1 MQVILLENI
10 KSLGKI
16 GDIVKVKR
24 GYARNYLIKF
34 EKALN
39 ASKDNIEIVNNKKA
53 QLNKKDLVL
62 KKEAK
67 KNYEILNNK
76 KYKIQKLVTENN
88 DLYGSVK
95 PTEIAKII
103 KEKDNIDVK
112 PSQIDIEKEIKS
124 IGTFKTTINLH
135 SEYKH
140 IFLLKLKNLKRKN
153 LKIYTLLRF
162 FSHRKII

>member
-10 KSLGKI
+10 INLGKI

-39 ASKDNIEIVNNKKA
+39 ASKENIEIVNNKKE
-53 QLNKKDLVL
+53 QLNKKDLVF

-67 KNYEILNNK
+67 KNFEILNNK
-76 KYKIQKLVTENN
+76 NYKIQKLVTENN

-95 PTEIAKII
+95 PTEITKII
-103 KEKDNIDVK
+103 KEKDNVSIE
-112 PSQIDIEKEIKS
+112 PSQIDLEKEIKS
-124 IGTFKTTINLH
+124 IGIFKATVNLH
-135 SEYKH
+135 SEIQVNILIEVVKSED
-140 IFLLKLKNLKRKN
+140 IK
-153 LKIYTLLRF
+153 T
-162 FSHRKII
+162 

>member
-10 KSLGKI
+10 INLGKI
-16 GDIVKVKR
+16 GDTVKVKR

-39 ASKDNIEIVNNKKA
+39 ASKENIEIVNNKKE
-53 QLNKKDLVL
+53 QFNKKDSVL

-67 KNYEILNNK
+67 KNHEILNNK
-76 KYKIQKLVTENN
+76 NYKIQKLVTENN

-103 KEKDNIDVK
+103 KEKENMDIQPSRIDL
-112 PSQIDIEKEIKS
+112 EKEIKS
-124 IGTFKTTINLH
+124 TGIYKSTINLH
-135 SEYKH
+135 PEIQANILIEVERAEEK
-140 IFLLKLKNLKRKN
+140 K
-153 LKIYTLLRF
+153 T
-162 FSHRKII
+162 

>member
-10 KSLGKI
+10 KNLGKI

-39 ASKDNIEIVNNKKA
+39 ASKENIEIVNDKKA

-103 KEKDNIDVK
+103 KKKDNVDINPSWIDL
-112 PSQIDIEKEIKS
+112 EKEIKS
-124 IGTFKTTINLH
+124 IGTFKTTVNLH
-135 SEYKH
+135 SDVQANILIEVEKSER
-140 IFLLKLKNLKRKN
+140 IK
-153 LKIYTLLRF
+153 
-162 FSHRKII
+162 S

>member
-10 KSLGKI
+10 KNLGKI

-39 ASKDNIEIVNNKKA
+39 ASKENIKIVNHKKE
-53 QLNKKDLVL
+53 QLNEKDLVL

-67 KNYEILNNK
+67 KNFEILNNK
-76 KYKIQKLVTENN
+76 NYKIQKLVTENN

-103 KEKDNIDVK
+103 KDKHNIDIK
-112 PSQIDIEKEIKS
+112 PSQIDLEKEIKS
-124 IGTFKTTINLH
+124 IGIYKVTVNLH
-135 SEYKH
+135 SEIQTNILIEVEKSEET
-140 IFLLKLKNLKRKN
+140 K
-153 LKIYTLLRF
+153 
-162 FSHRKII
+162 S

>member
-39 ASKDNIEIVNNKKA
+39 ASQENIEIVNNKKT

-67 KNYEILNNK
+67 KNYETLNNK

-103 KEKDNIDVK
+103 KEKDDLDVK

-124 IGTFKTTINLH
+124 IGIFKTTINLH
-135 SEYKH
+135 SEIQAH
-140 IFLLKLKNLKRKN
+140 ILIEVEKSEEKK
-153 LKIYTLLRF
+153 
-162 FSHRKII
+162 S

>member
-16 GDIVKVKR
+16 GDIVKVQR

-34 EKALN
+34 EKALI
-39 ASKDNIEIVNNKKA
+39 ASKENIKIVNNKKE
-53 QLNKKDLVL
+53 QLNKKDLVF

-67 KNYEILNNK
+67 KNFEILNNK

-95 PTEIAKII
+95 PTEITKIL
-103 KEKDNIDVK
+103 KEKDNISIK
-112 PSQIDIEKEIKS
+112 PSQIDLEKEIKS

-135 SEYKH
+135 SEIQAH
-140 IFLLKLKNLKRKN
+140 ILIEVEKSEEKK
-153 LKIYTLLRF
+153 
-162 FSHRKII
+162 S

>member
-10 KSLGKI
+10 KNLGKI

-39 ASKDNIEIVNNKKA
+39 ASKENIKIVNNKKE
-53 QLNKKDLVL
+53 QLNEKDLL
-62 KKEAK
+62 FKKEAK
-67 KNYEILNNK
+67 KNFEILNNK
-76 KYKIQKLVTENN
+76 NYKIQKLVTENN

-103 KEKDNIDVK
+103 KEKHNVVIK
-112 PSQIDIEKEIKS
+112 PSQIDLEKEIKS
-124 IGTFKTTINLH
+124 IGIYKATVNLH
-135 SEYKH
+135 SEIQTNILIEVEKSEET
-140 IFLLKLKNLKRKN
+140 K
-153 LKIYTLLRF
+153 
-162 FSHRKII
+162 S

>member
-1 MQVILLENI
+1 MQVILLDNI
-10 KSLGKI
+10 KSLGKT
-16 GDIVKVKR
+16 GDMVKVKR
-24 GYARNYLIKF
+24 GYARNYLFKS
-34 EKALN
+34 EKALT
-39 ASKDNIEIVNNKKA
+39 ASQENIEIVNNKKA
-53 QLNKKDLVL
+53 LLNKKDSVL
-62 KKEAK
+62 KKQAK

-103 KEKDNIDVK
+103 KEKDNVDVK

-135 SEYKH
+135 SEIQAH
-140 IFLLKLKNLKRKN
+140 ILIEVEKSEEKK
-153 LKIYTLLRF
+153 
-162 FSHRKII
+162 S

>member
-1 MQVILLENI
+1 MQVVLLENI
-10 KSLGKI
+10 KNLGKI

-39 ASKDNIEIVNNKKA
+39 ASKENIKIVNNKKE

-62 KKEAK
+62 KKAAMK
-67 KNYEILNNK
+67 YSEILNNK
-76 KYKIQKLVTENN
+76 NYKIQKLVTENN

-103 KEKDNIDVK
+103 KEKDNVDIK
-112 PSQIDIEKEIKS
+112 PLQIDLEKEIKS
-124 IGTFKTTINLH
+124 IGTFKITVNLH
-135 SEYKH
+135 SEIQANILIEVEKSEE
-140 IFLLKLKNLKRKN
+140 IK
-153 LKIYTLLRF
+153 
-162 FSHRKII
+162 S

>member
-10 KSLGKI
+10 QNLGKI

-39 ASKDNIEIVNNKKA
+39 ASKENIKIVNNKKE
-53 QLNKKDLVL
+53 QLNEKDLVF

-67 KNYEILNNK
+67 KNFQILNNK
-76 KYKIQKLVTENN
+76 NYKIQKLVTENN

-103 KEKDNIDVK
+103 KEKHNVDIK
-112 PSQIDIEKEIKS
+112 PSQIDLEKEIKS
-124 IGTFKTTINLH
+124 IGIFKTTVNLH
-135 SEYKH
+135 SEIQVNILIEVVKSED
-140 IFLLKLKNLKRKN
+140 IK
-153 LKIYTLLRF
+153 T
-162 FSHRKII
+162 

>member
-10 KSLGKI
+10 KNLGKI
-16 GDIVKVKR
+16 GDTVKVKR

-39 ASKDNIEIVNNKKA
+39 ASKENIKIVNNKKE

-67 KNYEILNNK
+67 KNFEILNNK
-76 KYKIQKLVTENN
+76 NYKIQKLVTENN

-95 PTEIAKII
+95 PTEIVKII
-103 KEKDNIDVK
+103 KEKDNVDIK
-112 PSQIDIEKEIKS
+112 PSQIVLEKEIKS
-124 IGTFKTTINLH
+124 IGTFKTTVNLH
-135 SEYKH
+135 SEIQANILIEVEKSEE
-140 IFLLKLKNLKRKN
+140 KK
-153 LKIYTLLRF
+153 
-162 FSHRKII
+162 S

>member
-1 MQVILLENI
+1 MQIILLENI
-10 KSLGKI
+10 HNLGNI
-16 GDIVKVKR
+16 GEIVKVKR
-24 GYARNYLIKF
+24 GFARNYLIRQG
-34 EKALN
+34 KALN
-39 ASKDNIEIVNNKKA
+39 ASKENIEIVNNKKA

-103 KEKDNIDVK
+103 KEKDNVDVK

-135 SEYKH
+135 SEIQAH
-140 IFLLKLKNLKRKN
+140 ILIEVEKSEEKK
-153 LKIYTLLRF
+153 
-162 FSHRKII
+162 S

>member
-10 KSLGKI
+10 KNLGKI
-16 GDIVKVKR
+16 GDTVKVKR

-39 ASKDNIEIVNNKKA
+39 ASKENIKIVNNKKE

-67 KNYEILNNK
+67 KNFEILNNNN
-76 KYKIQKLVTENN
+76 YKIQKLVTENN

-103 KEKDNIDVK
+103 KEKHNVDIK
-112 PSQIDIEKEIKS
+112 PSQIDLEKEIKS
-124 IGTFKTTINLH
+124 IGIYKATVNLH
-135 SEYKH
+135 SEIQTNILIEVEKSEET
-140 IFLLKLKNLKRKN
+140 K
-153 LKIYTLLRF
+153 
-162 FSHRKII
+162 S

>member
-10 KSLGKI
+10 KNLGKI

-34 EKALN
+34 EKALS
-39 ASKDNIEIVNNKKA
+39 ASKENIKIVNNKKE
-53 QLNKKDLVL
+53 QLNEKDLVF

-67 KNYEILNNK
+67 NNFDVLNHNN
-76 KYKIQKLVTENN
+76 YKIKKLVTENN

-103 KEKDNIDVK
+103 KEKHNVNIK
-112 PSQIDIEKEIKS
+112 PSQIDLEKEIKS
-124 IGTFKTTINLH
+124 IGIFKATVNLH
-135 SEYKH
+135 SE
-140 IFLLKLKNLKRKN
+140 IQA
-153 LKIYTLLRF
+153 KILIKVEK
-162 FSHRKII
+162 SEEIKS

>member
-39 ASKDNIEIVNNKKA
+39 ASKENIKIVNNKKE
-53 QLNKKDLVL
+53 QLNEKDLEF

-67 KNYEILNNK
+67 KNFEILNNK
-76 KYKIQKLVTENN
+76 NYKIQKLATENN

-103 KEKDNIDVK
+103 KEKHNVDIK
-112 PSQIDIEKEIKS
+112 PSQIDLEKEIKS
-124 IGTFKTTINLH
+124 IGIYKATVNLH
-135 SEYKH
+135 SEIQTNILIEVEKSEET
-140 IFLLKLKNLKRKN
+140 K
-153 LKIYTLLRF
+153 
-162 FSHRKII
+162 S